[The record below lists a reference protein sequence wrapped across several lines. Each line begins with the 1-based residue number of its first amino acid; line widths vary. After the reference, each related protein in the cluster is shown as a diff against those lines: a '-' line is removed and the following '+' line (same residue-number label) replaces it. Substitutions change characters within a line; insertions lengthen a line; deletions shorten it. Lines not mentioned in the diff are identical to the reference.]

1 MRFWLLLVFL
11 LSVVAPVQAQQA
23 GADASATSTTAPDEL
38 IRILEDDAART
49 ALIERLRQAAP
60 DNVAAE
66 EAPATPD
73 LSIARQL
80 AEYTRNVA
88 ESASASV
95 RSFGVAIS
103 SFADVFTGGVNAD
116 AQAVRD
122 LAINLSI
129 VIAGLGV
136 GYWLFRLFAK
146 SLNWRIANGAAG
158 KGLVRRVMGI
168 VAVALVDGGA
178 ILATWALG
186 YVLALN
192 TGVNPTGRMGINQSL
207 LLNAFLIVEVSK
219 LAARLVLMP
228 RLTSLRL
235 LPVTDENAAYWSF
248 WAARMISLVGYTFL
262 FVAPMLNSVVS
273 RAAGGAAQILV
284 MATAVTIGIIIVLQN
299 KSDVRAWLYGIS
311 ERRNNDGWGRLLAAF
326 GQHWHV
332 LAIAYLVTLLVVWF
346 SNPDT
351 ALPFMISATVQSLI
365 AIAIGS
371 MIVGFIGR
379 FVTAGLSLPDDVRQR
394 LPLLE
399 TRLRAF
405 VPGVM
410 TFVRW
415 VVIVGVLIS
424 IGQTWSL
431 FDFAGWVGTDEGLA
445 VAGSIVSAALIVLV
459 AIILHVVVSSW
470 VEYRLNTKVGR
481 VPTSR
486 EKTLL
491 NLFKNAFTVALA
503 IFALMLALAQIGVNI
518 APLLAG
524 AGVVGLAIGFGA
536 QKLVQ
541 DIITGIF
548 IQFENVMNEG
558 DAVEVAGRAGT
569 VEKLTIRS
577 VTIRDMS
584 GTIHLIPFSSVDQVS
599 NMVRGFSFYV
609 ADVEVAYDND
619 IEAVKQTMRDA
630 FDVVM
635 NSEHRDVILDE
646 LDPPVLV
653 AFTQTSMKLRARIKT
668 LAGKQWGAGRLY
680 SETVW
685 RLFAER
691 DIEKPTPRVS
701 YVPGLPAPWNA
712 DEGGNQG

>member
-1 MRFWLLLVFL
+1 MRFLFLILTILLLTG
-11 LSVVAPVQAQQA
+11 PVQAQQA
-23 GADASATSTTAPDEL
+23 EPAATSADEL

-49 ALIERLRQAAP
+49 ELIERLRQAAP
-60 DNVAAE
+60 GDAGPEV
-66 EAPATPD
+66 PSSVSD
-73 LSIARQL
+73 LSVARQL

-88 ESASASV
+88 EGASATV
-95 RSFGVAIS
+95 RSFGSALGN
-103 SFADVFTGGVNAD
+103 FQTLFNRGVNAD
-116 AQAVRD
+116 GDVLRN

-129 VIAGLGV
+129 VIGGLIGSF
-136 GYWLFRLFAK
+136 LILRLLGNA
-146 SLNWRIANGAAG
+146 LARRIAADVAG
-158 KGLVRRVMGI
+158 RSLLRRLSLLIVVGI
-168 VAVALVDGGA
+168 IEAGT
-178 ILATWALG
+178 ILIAWASG

-192 TGVNPTGRMGINQSL
+192 TGVNPTGQMGINQSL
-207 LLNAFLIVEVSK
+207 LLNAFLVVETSK
-219 LAARLVLMP
+219 LLVRLVLMP
-228 RLTSLRL
+228 RNGSLRI
-235 LPVTDENAAYWSF
+235 LPVNDENAAYWSF
-248 WAARMISLVGYTFL
+248 WFARLVSLLGYTFM
-262 FVAPMLNSVVS
+262 FVSPMLNGVVS
-273 RAAGGAAQILV
+273 TAAGSAVQVLV
-284 MATAVTIGIIIVLQN
+284 MATFITIAIIVVLQN
-299 KSDVRAWLYGIS
+299 KGDIRNWLTDVS
-311 ERRNNDGWGRLLAAF
+311 ERRGNDGTGRLLAAF
-326 GQHWHV
+326 GHHWHV
-332 LAIAYLVTLLVVWF
+332 LAIAYLLTLLVVWF
-346 SNPDT
+346 ANPES
-351 ALPFMISATVQSLI
+351 ALPFMLGATIQSLV
-365 AIAIGS
+365 AIAIGTL
-371 MIVGFIGR
+371 IVGFIGR
-379 FVTAGLSLPDDVRQR
+379 FVTAGLSLPAEVRER

-410 TFVRW
+410 TIVRW
-415 VVIVGVLIS
+415 LVIFGVLIA
-424 IGQTWSL
+424 IGQAWGL
-431 FDFAGWVGTDEGLA
+431 FDFAGWIASDEGLA
-445 VAGSIVSAALIVLV
+445 VAGSVVSAALILLV
-459 AIILHVVVSSW
+459 AIVLHVVVASW
-470 VEYRLNTKVGR
+470 VEYRLNNRVGR
-481 VPTSR
+481 VPTPR

-491 NLFKNAFTVALA
+491 NLFKNAFTIALA

-558 DAVEVAGRAGT
+558 DVVEVAGRSGT

-619 IEAVKQTMRDA
+619 IEAVKQAMRDA
-630 FDVVM
+630 FAVVM
-635 NSEHRDVILDE
+635 ASEHKAVILDD

-691 DIEKPTPRVS
+691 GIDKPTPRVS

-712 DEGGNQG
+712 DEGGN